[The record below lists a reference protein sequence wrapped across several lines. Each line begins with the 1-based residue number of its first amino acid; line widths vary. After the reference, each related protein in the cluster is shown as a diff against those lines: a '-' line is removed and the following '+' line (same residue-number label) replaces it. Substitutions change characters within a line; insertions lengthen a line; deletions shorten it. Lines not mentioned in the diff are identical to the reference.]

1 MAHDHPPAGVPG
13 PHADRTVEDA
23 HAGIEHEHPG
33 WKTYFLVGFILTVI
47 TAVEVSAYYIK
58 PWEESRWYVPSML
71 IMSGAKFIIVVM
83 FYMHLKYDHK
93 LFRSLFVGPL
103 IIAMLTIIALMFL
116 FDQLGAQLG
125 ITG

>member
-13 PHADRTVEDA
+13 PHADHAADA
-23 HAGIEHEHPG
+23 HAGTEHHHPG

-103 IIAMLTIIALMFL
+103 IIATVTIIALMFL

-125 ITG
+125 IAP

>member
-1 MAHDHPPAGVPG
+1 MAHDHPPAGVPA
-13 PHADRTVEDA
+13 PHADHAADA
-23 HAGIEHEHPG
+23 HAGIEHAHPT
-33 WKTYFLVGFILTVI
+33 WKTYFLVGFILTFI
-47 TAVEVSAYYIK
+47 TVVEVSAYYIK

-116 FDQLGAQLG
+116 FGQLGAQLG
-125 ITG
+125 ITS

>member
-1 MAHDHPPAGVPG
+1 MAHDHSPAGVPA
-13 PHADRTVEDA
+13 PHADHPADD
-23 HAGIEHEHPG
+23 HAGTEHAHPT

-103 IIAMLTIIALMFL
+103 IIATVTIIALMFL

-125 ITG
+125 IAP

>member
-1 MAHDHPPAGVPG
+1 MAHDHSPAGAPA
-13 PHADRTVEDA
+13 PHADHAADD
-23 HAGIEHEHPG
+23 HAGTEHAHPT
-33 WKTYFLVGFILTVI
+33 WKTYFLVGFILTVT

-103 IIAMLTIIALMFL
+103 IIATVTIIALMFL

-125 ITG
+125 IAP